1 MSQAEYTQTTWD
13 EITAN
18 DNDVS
23 DEEYQQSVKGNLQ
36 LAEEEPKANRGNLPG
51 FIKFAKG
58 EEKTLYFPKRTSDGS
73 INAGKPVYKVYLEN
87 LPDKNKNLVHEKLED
102 FETDD
107 KYQTYGE
114 GKKPGLR
121 YYVEVVELTPQGSRR
136 ATFDMAKT
144 KYDLVFREFL
154 TPDQRILTIKMGK
167 NSTDAPIVKYPSA
180 ATLKALLPK
189 SK

>member
-1 MSQAEYTQTTWD
+1 MSQTEYTQSTWD

-51 FIKFAKG
+51 FVKFAKG

-102 FETDD
+102 FDTDE